1 MKRNYPITS
10 HLAKAMKSDESKQR
24 DWDKII
30 ATLKVLGNSNYEQI
44 ADYIGWR
51 DLNTCSRRL
60 KELCP
65 ASTDNPKGKGLIYNT
80 GVKNLTKRQRQ
91 AFMFAIK
98 GTGTK
103 ENAVE
108 VNYKTQTKT
117 ASTIAST
124 ILNSTNK
131 DFKQADLF
139 G

>member
-1 MKRNYPITS
+1 MKRQYPETS
-10 HLAKAMKSDESKQR
+10 HLAKKMKTDESKQR

-30 ATLKVLGNSNYEQI
+30 AALKVLGNSNYEQI

-98 GTGTK
+98 SDGSK
-103 ENAVE
+103 EAAVE
-108 VNYKTQTKT
+108 HNYKKETKT
-117 ASTIAST
+117 VSTIAST
-124 ILNSTNK
+124 ILNST
-131 DFKQADLF
+131 KQQELF
-139 G
+139 S